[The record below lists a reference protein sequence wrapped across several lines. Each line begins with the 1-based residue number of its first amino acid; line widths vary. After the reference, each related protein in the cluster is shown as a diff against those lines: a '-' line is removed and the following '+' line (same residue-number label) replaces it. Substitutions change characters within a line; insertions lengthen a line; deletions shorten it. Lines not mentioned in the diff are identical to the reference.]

1 MKKTKKKKKKQK
13 KLTPRVVHRMLGK
26 NPKYHLIEIDSGD
39 PVPLKIIANPGD
51 RVVWGNKDAG
61 KWLVSFLDWPFPNPP
76 ELIEVPAG
84 GPSPWYEVSA
94 SPGQG
99 VMKTFKYGLK
109 KLASDPDPPPDGPGV
124 IVDGG

>member
-1 MKKTKKKKKKQK
+1 MKRTTERKKHK
-13 KLTPRVVHRMLGK
+13 KLTPRVVHRMLEK
-26 NPKYHLIEIDSGD
+26 NPKYHLIEIDGGD

-51 RVVWGNKDAG
+51 NVVWGNKDTG
-61 KWLVSFLDWPFPNPP
+61 KWLVSFDDWPFEKTL

-84 GPSPWYEVSA
+84 KPSTWYKVSA
-94 SPGQG
+94 NPGQG

-109 KLASDPDPPPDGPGV
+109 RLTTDPDPPPDGPGV